1 MKKMNKLKLSRL
13 FMMATIVLIAAF
25 QSYWLIRLFH
35 DEKERLKKTVDIA
48 FRESIYKIREEKFR
62 NDTLFFKG
70 MPAPPPDVFMSD
82 VVNDVS
88 GSEKEIRESMPFK
101 KRILSDDVPDDMHH
115 HRNDSG
121 NKKQM
126 IIVRSF
132 SSSGNNSS
140 MKVEQFDSIV
150 RSNTQKGR
158 KVEVTTSGHNIFST
172 DSGITITAKN
182 KKSLKFAFTIKDAIQ
197 NAHSINDTIPIK
209 KIDSAF
215 QKKLMSASAQNLVY
229 VINKDTSYNEILT
242 DTTHQLHTNPV
253 RVGFIKPITYQAVFE
268 DPFWLVIR
276 KISPQIILS
285 LLLILFTTISF
296 VIIYRN
302 LLAQR
307 RLADMKDEFI
317 SNITHELKTPIATVT
332 VAVEA
337 LRNFGGIQS
346 AERTKEYLDISA
358 SELQRLSLLVDKVLK
373 LSVFENKEIELKKEW
388 FDCKQLV
395 EDVINTMKLQ
405 FEKTNAQITFK
416 TEGDTFL
423 IEADKLH
430 ITSVIYNLF
439 DNALKYS
446 TRDPKIEVTLK
457 SKAEHVEL
465 SVTDNGIGISDE
477 YKEKIFDKF
486 FRVPSGDHHNTKGYG
501 LGLSYVSHITKRH
514 QGFITVESEVSKGS
528 TFTVFLP
535 YKESEVIDFGA
546 GRKITKKAFKL

>member
-1 MKKMNKLKLSRL
+1 MNKLKLSRL
-13 FMMATIVLIAAF
+13 FMTATIVLIAAF
-25 QSYWLIRLFH
+25 QSYWLIRLFN

-48 FRESIYKIREEKFR
+48 FRESIYKIREDKFK
-62 NDTLFFKG
+62 NDTLFFKD

-82 VVNDVS
+82 VMNDVS
-88 GSEKEIRESMPFK
+88 GSEKEIRESMSFK
-101 KRILSDDVPDDMHH
+101 KRRMPDDTPDEMRH
-115 HRNDSG
+115 HRNDSDA
-121 NKKQM
+121 KKQM

-132 SSSGNNSS
+132 SSSGNSSS
-140 MKVEQFDSIV
+140 MKAEQLDSLIK
-150 RSNTQKGR
+150 SNMHKGARVILTSDNHKIISSDSSIHIR
-158 KVEVTTSGHNIFST
+158 KKDQPN
-172 DSGITITAKN
+172 
-182 KKSLKFAFTIKDAIQ
+182 LKFSFTIKDAIQ
-197 NAHSINDTIPIK
+197 NAHSINDTIPVK

-215 QKKLMSASAQNLVY
+215 QKKLMAASANHLVY
-229 VINKDTSYNEILT
+229 FITKDTSYNEILT
-242 DTTHQLHTNPV
+242 DTTHRLHSNPV
-253 RVGFIKPITYQAVFE
+253 RVGFIRPITYQAVFD
-268 DPFWLVIR
+268 DPFWFVVR
-276 KISPQIILS
+276 KIAPQIILS

-296 VIIYRN
+296 VVIYRN

-358 SELQRLSLLVDKVLK
+358 AELQRLSLLVDKVLK

-395 EDVINTMKLQ
+395 AEVINTMKLQ
-405 FEKTNAQITFK
+405 FEKTNAQVRFE
-416 TEGDTFL
+416 TEGENFL

-430 ITSVIYNLF
+430 ITSVIYNLV

-446 TRDPKIEVTLK
+446 KDAAQIDILLR
-457 SKAEHVEL
+457 SKAEHIEL
-465 SVTDNGIGISDE
+465 SVTDNGIGIAGE

-501 LGLSYVSHITKRH
+501 LGLSYVSHIAQRH
-514 QGFITVESEVSKGS
+514 QGFITVETELGKGS
-528 TFTVFLP
+528 RFTVFLP
-535 YKESEVIDFGA
+535 YKEADLIDYGNN
-546 GRKITKKAFKL
+546 RKIIKKAFKI

>member
-1 MKKMNKLKLSRL
+1 MT
-13 FMMATIVLIAAF
+13 ATIVLIAAF
-25 QSYWLIRLFH
+25 QSYWLIRLFN

-48 FRESIYKIREEKFR
+48 FRESIYKIREEKFK

-70 MPAPPPDVFMSD
+70 MPAPPPDVFMSE
-82 VVNDVS
+82 VMNDVS
-88 GSEKEIRESMPFK
+88 GSEKEIRESMSFK
-101 KRILSDDVPDDMHH
+101 RRRPGPDDMQE
-115 HRNDSG
+115 RRPYMNDSNG
-121 NKKQM
+121 KKQM

-132 SSSGNNSS
+132 SSSHNNGS
-140 MKVEQFDSIV
+140 MKAGQLDSLIKI
-150 RSNTQKGR
+150 NMKKGGN
-158 KVEVTTSGHNIFST
+158 VVVTTSGHDIFST
-172 DSGITITAKN
+172 DSAIHIRAKN
-182 KKSLKFAFTIKDAIQ
+182 KKSLQLSFSIKDAIQ
-197 NAHSINDTIPIK
+197 NARSINDTIPVR

-215 QKKLMSASAQNLVY
+215 QARLIAASANHLLY
-229 VINKDTSYNEILT
+229 RIIKDSSFNETLT
-242 DTTHQLHTNPV
+242 DTTHSLHTNPV

-268 DPFWLVIR
+268 DPFWFLI
-276 KISPQIILS
+276 KKTAPQIILS

-296 VIIYRN
+296 IIIYRN

-358 SELQRLSLLVDKVLK
+358 AELQRLSLLVDKVLK

-405 FEKTNAQITFK
+405 FEKTNAQVRFE
-416 TEGDTFL
+416 TEGEKFL

-430 ITSVIYNLF
+430 ITSVIYNLL

-446 TRDPKIEVTLK
+446 KDDSQIDVVLR
-457 SKAEHVEL
+457 SKAEHIEL
-465 SVTDNGIGISDE
+465 SVTDNGIGIAGE

-501 LGLSYVSHITKRH
+501 LGLSYVSHIAKRH
-514 QGFITVESEVSKGS
+514 QGFITVESELGKGS

-535 YKESEVIDFGA
+535 YKESDVIDYGNN
-546 GRKITKKAFKL
+546 RKIINKAFRL

>member
-1 MKKMNKLKLSRL
+1 MT
-13 FMMATIVLIAAF
+13 ATIVLIAAF
-25 QSYWLIRLFH
+25 QSYWLIRLFN
-35 DEKERLKKTVDIA
+35 DEKDRLKKTVDIA

-82 VVNDVS
+82 VMNDVS
-88 GSEKEIRESMPFK
+88 GSEKEIRESMSFK
-101 KRILSDDVPDDMHH
+101 KRGPTPDEMHERRPYMSDS
-115 HRNDSG
+115 NG
-121 NKKQM
+121 KKQM

-140 MKVEQFDSIV
+140 MKAEQLDSLIKI
-150 RSNTQKGR
+150 NMQKGR
-158 KVEVTTSGHNIFST
+158 KVVVTTSGHKIFSS
-172 DSGITITAKN
+172 DESIDIRGKD
-182 KKSLKFAFTIKDAIQ
+182 KKGLKLSFTIKDAIQ
-197 NAHSINDTIPIK
+197 NAHSINDSIPVRR
-209 KIDSAF
+209 IDSAF
-215 QKKLMSASAQNLVY
+215 QKRLMAASAHHLVY
-229 VINKDTSYNEILT
+229 TINKDTSYNEILT
-242 DTTHQLHTNPV
+242 DTTRRLHTNPV
-253 RVGFIKPITYQAVFE
+253 RVGFIRPITYQAVFE
-268 DPFWLVIR
+268 DPFWFVVK

-296 VIIYRN
+296 ISIYRN
-302 LLAQR
+302 LLVQK

-358 SELQRLSLLVDKVLK
+358 AELQRLSLLVDKVLK

-405 FEKTNAQITFK
+405 FEKTNARVRFE
-416 TEGDTFL
+416 TEGENFK

-430 ITSVIYNLF
+430 ITSVIYNLL

-446 TRDPKIEVTLK
+446 KEDPQIDVCLQ
-457 SKAEHVEL
+457 SKAEHIEL
-465 SVTDNGIGISDE
+465 SVKDNGIGIAGE

-501 LGLSYVSHITKRH
+501 LGLSYVSHIAKRH
-514 QGFITVESEVSKGS
+514 QGFITVESELGKGS
-528 TFTVFLP
+528 KFTVYFP
-535 YKESEVIDFGA
+535 YKESDVIDYGNN
-546 GRKITKKAFKL
+546 RKIIKKAFKL